1 MLKLGEGRVRGKKKK
16 EGRMGRYRRREKR
29 KEKGREVVGKEVVE
43 KEESVADYIERIGRE
58 AVRVIAATMK
68 EGKAGLKLRA
78 ASKILDKVVANAV
91 KVQHGGSIQF
101 VIKHSVP
108 RPKKPNTEERR

>member
-16 EGRMGRYRRREKR
+16 EGRMDRYRRREKR
-29 KEKGREVVGKEVVE
+29 KEKGREVVE
-43 KEESVADYIERIGRE
+43 KEESVAEYIERMGRE

-68 EGKAGLKLRA
+68 GGKDGLKLRA

-108 RPKKPNTEERR
+108 RPKKRGEEVGEGR

>member
-16 EGRMGRYRRREKR
+16 EGRMERYRRREKR
-29 KEKGREVVGKEVVE
+29 REVVE
-43 KEESVADYIERIGRE
+43 KEESVVNYIERIGRE

-108 RPKKPNTEERR
+108 RPKKRGEKVGEGG